1 VTTLTKRLVNNYEE
15 QKLLEKALAEE
26 KKNNISYEM
35 TEDGWQKTKQVI
47 PFSYLSL
54 DIPPCPLFRD
64 SKGGLVIPQIPLF
77 QLLSKFDGNKWN
89 DQVTKEAHYRKQY
102 RILKLPRYLMFHLH
116 RFNRNNF
123 SLEKN
128 PTIVTFPVR
137 NLEMKDY
144 LFSEENEQKQ
154 DFEKKLG
161 NCPSSDALSKMKS
174 EELKT
179 FIRKYGAPLHLQEL
193 SFLEGKSQ
201 NGNSSSNNAGLYQ
214 TKEEEEDLTTQDHSI
229 EGNLKCVAFRVLER
243 IDLFKSTKYD
253 LVANICHESEGNA
266 NGIDVGE
273 NYAGSVHGKK
283 NPSLISNQDDVIN
296 RGFYKIHLQFKPTG
310 QWYEL
315 QDLLVTETSPQ
326 QIGNSPLFS
335 YSVYYFD

>member
-26 KKNNISYEM
+26 KKNNSNYEM
-35 TEDGWQKTKQVI
+35 TEDGWQKTKQII

-77 QLLSKFDGNKWN
+77 QLLNKFDGNKWN

-102 RILKLPRYLMFHLH
+102 RILKLPRYLIFHLH
-116 RFNRNNF
+116 RFNKNNF

-144 LFSEENEQKQ
+144 LFSEEENQQKP
-154 DFEKKLG
+154 EINKKLA
-161 NCPSSDALSKMKS
+161 NCPSYEMISKMKN
-174 EELKT
+174 EELKS
-179 FIRKYGAPLHLQEL
+179 FVVKYGSPLHLQEL
-193 SFLEGKSQ
+193 SYLEGKSQ
-201 NGNSSSNNAGLYQ
+201 NGNGNNSNSSNGGLYQ
-214 TKEEEEDLTTQDHSI
+214 TKEEESI
-229 EGNLKCVAFRVLER
+229 TKNHDEENLKSLSFRVLER
-243 IDLFKSTKYD
+243 IELFKSTKYD

-273 NYAGSVHGKK
+273 SYASSVHGKK

-315 QDLLVTETSPQ
+315 QDLRVTETSPQ
-326 QIGNSPLFS
+326 QIGK
-335 YSVYYFD
+335 